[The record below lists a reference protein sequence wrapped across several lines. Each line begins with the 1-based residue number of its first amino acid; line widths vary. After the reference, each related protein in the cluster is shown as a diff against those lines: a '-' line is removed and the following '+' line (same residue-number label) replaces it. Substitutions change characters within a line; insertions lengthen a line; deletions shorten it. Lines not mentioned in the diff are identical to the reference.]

1 MLLRSLFL
9 IFERPHLNTNWL
21 FYCILEVSSR
31 SEIVIINSRGCEA
44 RKQGKPTLK
53 FYLFLNIPVKLAGQY
68 LFENISLESQ
78 FYWVVEWLCSTKMSV
93 ALKLLGLTT
102 ILFCSM
108 QIDRYILCKSQFFC
122 KFMFN
127 FEINHCIDHCIVFE
141 GPARFR
147 RVGDNKDQLIFIV

>member
-1 MLLRSLFL
+1 MFDSIFPIKFFHIPIPSFRSFWELSKCLL
-9 IFERPHLNTNWL
+9 IFERPHLNTNWQ
-21 FYCILEVSSR
+21 FYYCILEVSSR

-53 FYLFLNIPVKLAGQY
+53 FYLFLNIPVKLPGQY

-93 ALKLLGLTT
+93 ALKLLGFTT

-108 QIDRYILCKSQFFC
+108 QIYS
-122 KFMFN
+122 M
-127 FEINHCIDHCIVFE
+127 
-141 GPARFR
+141 
-147 RVGDNKDQLIFIV
+147 